1 MIFDSSPI
9 DEFASESAPA
19 SKDASRPATAAADA
33 SRQESRSAPES
44 TSPQESRPA
53 RQSISLEEVTSRGT
67 SVSWEEGVAIVE
79 ELCSLL
85 LPADRAP
92 LPIPSL
98 DDILINADGTIGL
111 PSRVGGERGPDAAGR
126 LLHALLSTTN
136 VPMALRLFVTQASTP
151 RAHASLNEFAAMLAY
166 FGKPARAEMIQAV
179 YARHMV
185 ALGQKPVTLPKP
197 VSQTPVVPK
206 PAAARQAEPPK
217 PAFTPPKKVKKIPA
231 WFRVAF
237 PAGATAGLA
246 GVVLLWAWAGP
257 ADDGVV
263 AGAETVAGVVS
274 ESAVAPLGA
283 SGHGVGP
290 ETGATAVQLAS
301 AQAVPPTAVSPASRA
316 RAAVPARVPPPRA
329 APVVAAATAAANA
342 APGLTRASAP
352 VAAASIVEA
361 PPPAAAAV
369 ARTNRPL
376 VVVPPSASDTIYSSA
391 DADVLPPVLIDQALP
406 KPLLTI
412 DRSTATENRM
422 EILVN
427 ADGSVERVRM
437 VAGPGRMPDMMLL
450 SGAKVWQFTPA
461 VKNGE
466 AVRYLTVLSWTA
478 FP

>member
-9 DEFASESAPA
+9 DEFASESEPA
-19 SKDASRPATAAADA
+19 SKDASQPATADA
-33 SRQESRSAPES
+33 SRQESRL
-44 TSPQESRPA
+44 A
-53 RQSISLEEVTSRGT
+53 RQSISLQEVTSRGT

-85 LPADRAP
+85 LPAERAP

-98 DDILINADGTIGL
+98 DDILISADGTIRL

-126 LLHALLSTTN
+126 LLHALLSTTD

-197 VSQTPVVPK
+197 VSQTPVAPK

-217 PAFTPPKKVKKIPA
+217 PAFTPPKRVKKIPA
-231 WFRVAF
+231 WYLVAL

-257 ADDGVV
+257 TDEGGVAD
-263 AGAETVAGVVS
+263 AETVASVVS
-274 ESAVAPLGA
+274 EFAVAPLGA

-301 AQAVPPTAVSPASRA
+301 AQAVPPTAVSPASPA
-316 RAAVPARVPPPRA
+316 RAAVPARVLPPRA
-329 APVVAAATAAANA
+329 APAVTAAATAAPNA
-342 APGLTRASAP
+342 APELTRASTPVVAP
-352 VAAASIVEA
+352 SIVEA

-406 KPLLTI
+406 TPLLTI

-422 EILVN
+422 EILVT

-450 SGAKVWQFTPA
+450 SGAKMWQFTPA
-461 VKNGE
+461 VKDGE